1 MESSKLWFKRLFFPG
16 FNLGTR
22 SRRIIRNYMLN
33 EPDIRTLDLGCGNG
47 FFTAMAVK
55 RGGTALGVSFDP
67 GQIDR
72 CNEFKPYLGVDPAKL
87 EFRVMNAVSILEL
100 EEKFDQ
106 ILFLEVIEHIDRDT
120 EVMTNIA
127 RLLKPG
133 GVLQLTTPDIRWGLW
148 TGSLDRFA
156 RGGHCRLGYTAYRLE
171 QIVRAAG
178 LDVSFQLKIGH
189 LGNFLQPLQYCLIRL
204 FGGGSIAEGIA
215 FLLLYPIF
223 LAVKWIP
230 ISDSMRIV
238 QYIQAR
244 KPVSSPAE
252 PPAT

>member
-1 MESSKLWFKRLFFPG
+1 MESPTRLWFKRLFFPG

-22 SRRIIRNYMLN
+22 ARCKIRHYMLN

-67 GQIDR
+67 AQIDR
-72 CNEFKPYLGVDPAKL
+72 CNEFKPHLGVDPSKL
-87 EFRVMNAVSILEL
+87 EFRVMNAVSILAL

-106 ILFLEVIEHIDRDT
+106 ILFLEVIEHIDHDA
-120 EVMTNIA
+120 EVVANIA

-148 TGSLDRFA
+148 TGFLDRFA
-156 RGGHCRLGYTAYRLE
+156 RGGHVRLGYTAYRLE
-171 QIVRAAG
+171 QLVRAAG
-178 LDVSFQLKIGH
+178 LDVTFQIKIGS
-189 LGNFLQPLQYCLIRL
+189 LGNFLFPLQFRLIKL
-204 FGGGSIAEGIA
+204 FGGTSTAEGIA
-215 FLLLYPIF
+215 FLVVYPIY
-223 LAVKWIP
+223 LALKWIP

-238 QYIQAR
+238 QFIQAR
-244 KPVSSPAE
+244 KPLSPSVS
-252 PPAT
+252 

>member
-1 MESSKLWFKRLFFPG
+1 MESSKLRSKRFFYPG

-22 SRRIIRNYMLN
+22 SRAKIRHYMLN

-67 GQIDR
+67 AQIER
-72 CNEFKPYLGVDPAKL
+72 CNEFKPYLGVDPAKV
-87 EFRVMNAVSILEL
+87 EFRVMNAASIQAL

-106 ILFLEVIEHIDRDT
+106 ILFLEVIEHIDNDV
-120 EVMTNIA
+120 EVVGNIA

-133 GVLQLTTPDIRWGLW
+133 GVLQLSTPDIRWGRW

-156 RGGHCRLGYTAYRLE
+156 RGGHCRIGYSAGRLE
-171 QIVRAAG
+171 QIIRGAG
-178 LDVSFQLKIGH
+178 LDVSFQIKIGGLGIFLTPLQAWISRL
-189 LGNFLQPLQYCLIRL
+189 LGNSTA
-204 FGGGSIAEGIA
+204 GEGIA
-215 FLLLYPIF
+215 FLLVYPIY

-230 ISDSMRIV
+230 ICDSMRMV
-238 QYIQAR
+238 QFIQGR
-244 KPVSSPAE
+244 KPVSGGTP
-252 PPAT
+252 